1 MTETRKER
9 RTRQKNRPINREY
22 DEAPLDR
29 QNDIREQ
36 WKKVRKIPILA
47 RVGIVLIL
55 AILAIVIGTMI
66 GYSVLGD
73 GSALDVFKKDTWQ
86 HIFDIYR
93 GAE

>member
-22 DEAPLDR
+22 DEAPLDGR
-29 QNDIREQ
+29 NDIREQ

-47 RVGIVLIL
+47 RVGIVLVL

-73 GSALDVFKKDTWQ
+73 GAALDVFKKETWQ

>member
-9 RTRQKNRPINREY
+9 RTRHKNRPLQEEY
-22 DEAPLDR
+22 EDVPLDG
-29 QNDIREQ
+29 QEDIREQ

-55 AILAIVIGTMI
+55 AIIAVVVGTMI

-73 GSALDVFKKDTWQ
+73 GAALDVFKKDTWQ